1 MSAEFRDEEFHLKK
15 KRRDSSAKVRSTKLV
30 ASDEQVASL
39 LDEEVKAQPNG
50 LTVITKHENCNRKG
64 KPKSNKKKSP
74 KSAHKRQHR
83 RSGSYLESEV
93 IANVSPGGTKK
104 V

>member
-1 MSAEFRDEEFHLKK
+1 M
-15 KRRDSSAKVRSTKLV
+15 
-30 ASDEQVASL
+30 ASDEQVAGL
-39 LDEEVKAQPNG
+39 LDEQEKAHPNG

-64 KPKSNKKKSP
+64 KNKSNKKKSP

-93 IANVSPGGTKK
+93 IANVSPGGSKK